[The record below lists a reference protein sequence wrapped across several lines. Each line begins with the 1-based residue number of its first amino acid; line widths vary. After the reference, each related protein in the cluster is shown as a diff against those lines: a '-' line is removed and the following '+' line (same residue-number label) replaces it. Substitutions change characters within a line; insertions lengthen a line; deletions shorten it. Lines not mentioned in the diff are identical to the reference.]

1 MINFISKLRRNK
13 LALFGAIVIL
23 LIVILSIITPVLN
36 LVNPNE
42 VNTAN
47 RFIKP
52 FNETHWLGT
61 DHLGRDILSR
71 LLWGTQLSLVVGFL
85 AALFAAVIG
94 SLLGIIAGS
103 LGGRLDNIIMRT
115 IDVLMSFPYVLLAL
129 AIVAVLGPSLMNA
142 LIAVAIVNIPFF
154 ARNVRGVT
162 ITLTNS
168 DFINASRLSGRS
180 QTQVLFFEIFPNVTP
195 VIVVSF
201 STTVGWMILET
212 AGLSFL
218 GLGSQPPQ
226 SDLGSML
233 GDGRSSLIIHPHT
246 SLIPG
251 IMIFI
256 IVMGI
261 NLLGDGIRDALD
273 PRLNQGSLT
282 RSKPMT
288 DIARVKIPKK
298 QSNAL
303 LEVNSLETKFKLNK
317 NEFTAIENITFQVDK
332 GECLAIVG
340 ESGSGKSVTALSIA
354 SLISSPPGMISNG
367 SVWYKDEELI
377 GLTYNKMRQLR
388 GKKISYI
395 FQDPLTSL
403 HPLKT
408 IGHQLTETIRT
419 HRNLSTKDASR
430 ISVGLLEE
438 VRISNPNL
446 VMGSFPHQISGGMR
460 QRIIIAMA
468 LSNNP
473 DLIIADEPTTA
484 LDVTVQAQILNIL
497 ENLRKER
504 GLSVLFISHD
514 LNVVSQISKK
524 IIVMYAGEIVEYGDT
539 VKILN
544 KPLHPY
550 TKALLN
556 CSPDLNSKKLLI
568 SPIPGNPPLITEQ
581 IIGCKFAKR
590 CSKKTSSCLEK
601 RILIKKIND
610 RQLRC
615 INPV

>member
-1 MINFISKLRRNK
+1 MINFISKLGRNK

-23 LIVILSIITPVLN
+23 FIVILSIITPVLN

-71 LLWGTQLSLVVGFL
+71 LLWGTQLSLIVGFL

-94 SLLGIIAGS
+94 SFLGIIAGS

-162 ITLTNS
+162 ITLIHS

-288 DIARVKIPKK
+288 DVARVKIPTK

-303 LEVNSLETKFKLNK
+303 LEVNSLETIFKLNK
-317 NEFTAIENITFQVDK
+317 NEYKAIENITFQVNK

-377 GLTYNKMRQLR
+377 GLSYN
-388 GKKISYI
+388 
-395 FQDPLTSL
+395 
-403 HPLKT
+403 
-408 IGHQLTETIRT
+408 
-419 HRNLSTKDASR
+419 
-430 ISVGLLEE
+430 
-438 VRISNPNL
+438 
-446 VMGSFPHQISGGMR
+446 
-460 QRIIIAMA
+460 
-468 LSNNP
+468 
-473 DLIIADEPTTA
+473 
-484 LDVTVQAQILNIL
+484 
-497 ENLRKER
+497 
-504 GLSVLFISHD
+504 
-514 LNVVSQISKK
+514 
-524 IIVMYAGEIVEYGDT
+524 
-539 VKILN
+539 
-544 KPLHPY
+544 
-550 TKALLN
+550 
-556 CSPDLNSKKLLI
+556 
-568 SPIPGNPPLITEQ
+568 
-581 IIGCKFAKR
+581 
-590 CSKKTSSCLEK
+590 
-601 RILIKKIND
+601 
-610 RQLRC
+610 
-615 INPV
+615 

>member
-1 MINFISKLRRNK
+1 MMKFISKLGRNK
-13 LALFGAIVIL
+13 LALFGAIIILVI
-23 LIVILSIITPVLN
+23 IILSIITPILN

-42 VNTAN
+42 INTAN

-52 FNETHWLGT
+52 FNENHLLGT

-71 LLWGTQLSLVVGFL
+71 LLWGTQLSLIVGFL

-103 LGGRLDNIIMRT
+103 LGGRLDNFIMRN
-115 IDVLMSFPYVLLAL
+115 IDVVMSFPYVLLAL

-162 ITLTNS
+162 ITLINS
-168 DFINASRLSGRS
+168 DFIKASRLSGRS
-180 QTQVLFFEIFPNVTP
+180 QIGILFFEIFPNVIP

-201 STTVGWMILET
+201 STTIGWMILET

-251 IMIFI
+251 VMIFI

-288 DIARVKIPKK
+288 DILREKIPSKK
-298 QSNAL
+298 SNAL
-303 LEVNSLETKFKLNK
+303 LEVNTLETKFKLNK
-317 NEFTAIENITFQVDK
+317 NEYNAIEDICFQVDK

-354 SLISSPPGMISNG
+354 SLISSPPGIITNG
-367 SVWYKDEELI
+367 SVWYEDMELL
-377 GLTYNKMRQLR
+377 GLTYNKIRQLR
-388 GKKISYI
+388 GRKISYI

-408 IGHQLTETIRT
+408 IGNQLVEAIRT
-419 HRNLSTKDASR
+419 HRNLSTKEATE
-430 ISVGLLEE
+430 ISAGLLEE
-438 VRISNPNL
+438 VKISNPNL
-446 VMGSFPHQISGGMR
+446 VMGSFPHQLSGGMR
-460 QRIIIAMA
+460 QRIIIAIA

-504 GLSVLFISHD
+504 GLSILFISHD

-524 IIVMYAGEIVEYGDT
+524 IIVMYAGEILEYGDT
-539 VKILN
+539 IKILN
-544 KPLHPY
+544 KPFHPY

-556 CSPDLNSKKLLI
+556 CSPDLNSKKSLV
-568 SPIPGNPPLITEQ
+568 SPIPGNPPGLTEQ

-590 CSKKTSSCLEK
+590 CSNKTSSCLDK
-601 RILIKKIND
+601 KILIKKIID

>member
-1 MINFISKLRRNK
+1 MINFISKLGRNK

-61 DHLGRDILSR
+61 DHLGRDVLSR

-180 QTQVLFFEIFPNVTP
+180 QTEILFFEIFPNVTP

-288 DIARVKIPKK
+288 DVARVKIPTKR
-298 QSNAL
+298 SNAL

-317 NEFTAIENITFQVDK
+317 NEFKAIENITFQIDK

-367 SVWYKDEELI
+367 SVWYKDEELL

-408 IGHQLTETIRT
+408 IGHQLIETIRT
-419 HRNLSTKDASR
+419 HGNLRTKDASR

-484 LDVTVQAQILNIL
+484 LDVTVQAQILKIL

-539 VKILN
+539 DKILN

-601 RILIKKIND
+601 IILIKKIND

>member
-1 MINFISKLRRNK
+1 MINFISKLGRNK

-180 QTQVLFFEIFPNVTP
+180 QTEVLFFEIFPNVTP

-288 DIARVKIPKK
+288 DVARVKIPTK

-317 NEFTAIENITFQVDK
+317 NEFKAIENITFQIDK

-340 ESGSGKSVTALSIA
+340 ESGSGKSVTALSIS

-367 SVWYKDEELI
+367 SVWYKDEELL

-408 IGHQLTETIRT
+408 IGHQLIETIRT
-419 HRNLSTKDASR
+419 HRNLRTKDASR

-601 RILIKKIND
+601 IILIKKIND